1 MEPQQLA
8 KDMHTMT
15 LDTTKKALA
24 AATKA
29 FTKLPSATNW
39 NTLHEAMEAHQNA
52 HFEAKHIEA
61 YAKFIEQGAAANGL
75 TF

>member
-1 MEPQQLA
+1 
-8 KDMHTMT
+8 MHTMT

-39 NTLHEAMEAHQNA
+39 NALHEAMEAHQNA
-52 HFEAKHIEA
+52 HFEAKTCAA
-61 YAKFIEQGAAANGL
+61 YAKFIEQSAATNDL
-75 TF
+75 SF